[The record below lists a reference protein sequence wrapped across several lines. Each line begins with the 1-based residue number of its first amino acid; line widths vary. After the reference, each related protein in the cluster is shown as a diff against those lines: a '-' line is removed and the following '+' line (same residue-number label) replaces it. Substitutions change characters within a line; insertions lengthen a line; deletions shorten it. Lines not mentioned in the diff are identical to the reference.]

1 MADSKDNKKEYHKEG
16 LLGDTIKKVVSIG
29 IGAAFMTE
37 EAVKKVIDDLPLPN
51 DVVNGLL
58 ANAKKSKQDFIDS
71 VQEELRHY
79 LKNVD
84 PKTLLES
91 ILDDY
96 EVVVRFKKRD
106 DKKTK

>member
-1 MADSKDNKKEYHKEG
+1 MTASKDHKKEQHKDG
-16 LLGDTIKKVVSIG
+16 ILGDTIKKVVSIG

-37 EAVKKVIDDLPLPN
+37 ETVKKVIDDLPLPN
-51 DVVNGLL
+51 DIVNGLL
-58 ANAKKSKQDFIDS
+58 ANAKKTKQEFTDS

-91 ILDDY
+91 VLDDY
-96 EVVVRFKKRD
+96 EIVVKFKKKE
-106 DKKTK
+106 DKAKK

>member
-1 MADSKDNKKEYHKEG
+1 MTNAKDKKEQHKDG

-37 EAVKKVIDDLPLPN
+37 ETVKKVIEDLPLPN
-51 DVVNGLL
+51 EIVNGLL
-58 ANAKKSKQDFIDS
+58 ANAKKSKQDFVDS
-71 VQEELRHY
+71 VQTEIRHY

-91 ILDDY
+91 VLDDY
-96 EVVVRFKKRD
+96 EINITFKK
-106 DKKTK
+106 KKK